1 MEKFKPVLKFCGI
14 YIVTVIELVVMD
26 MFYRAM
32 IDVFDITVPK
42 SAFDTVIA
50 ESFILVS
57 VIVTWKYGLI
67 DLPLE
72 FKNGRDTLSKNALS
86 LFAGVLWV
94 VVIMFLQYI
103 HISDNV
109 DFNVDGPKDVL
120 LIYSHLSETWFGLF
134 MVGIG
139 GPLTEELFFR
149 TAVLGLM
156 LRSGVKPWVAIVLSA
171 FLFGIFHLNVWQ
183 FVGSGLFGLM
193 IGYIYYKTNNI
204 LVVMI
209 IHVFNNTLGA
219 VLLGMFFLKFNAP
232 NAVGISVSVVFMIFF
247 AIAGVFV
254 MKRFISRYP
263 QPQFVENEE
272 LDELVMEEC

>member
-14 YIVTVIELVVMD
+14 YIVTVIALVVMD

-32 IDVFDITVPK
+32 IDVFGITVPK

-50 ESFILVS
+50 EGFILVS
-57 VIVTWKYGLI
+57 VIVAWKYGLI

-209 IHVFNNTLGA
+209 IHIFNNTFGV
-219 VLLGMFFLKFNAP
+219 VLLGMAIWKFNAS
-232 NAVGISVSVVFMIFF
+232 NVVGISISVVFMIAF
-247 AIAGVFV
+247 AIAGVLV
-254 MKRFISRYP
+254 MKRFCSQFP
-263 QPQFVENEE
+263 QPQFVENVEA
-272 LDELVMEEC
+272 DEQVMEEC

>member
-14 YIVTVIELVVMD
+14 YIVTVIALVVMD

-32 IDVFDITVPK
+32 IDVFGITVPK
-42 SAFDTVIA
+42 SAFDMVIA

-57 VIVTWKYGLI
+57 VIVAWKYGLI

-94 VVIMFLQYI
+94 VVIKFLQYI
-103 HISDNV
+103 HIPDNV

-209 IHVFNNTLGA
+209 IHIFNNTFGV
-219 VLLGMFFLKFNAP
+219 VLLGMAIWKFNAP
-232 NAVGISVSVVFMIFF
+232 NVVGISISVVFMIAF
-247 AIAGVFV
+247 AIAGVLV
-254 MKRFISRYP
+254 MKRFCSQYP
-263 QPQFVENEE
+263 QPQFVVN
-272 LDELVMEEC
+272 DESDEQVME